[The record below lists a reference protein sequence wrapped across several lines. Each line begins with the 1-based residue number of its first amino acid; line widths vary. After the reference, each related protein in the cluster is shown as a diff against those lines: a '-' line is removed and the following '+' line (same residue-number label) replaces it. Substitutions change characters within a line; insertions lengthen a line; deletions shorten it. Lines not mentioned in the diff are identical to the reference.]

1 MNYWWNHDKS
11 FQHFIKTAAIASYR
25 CWDMQMLSNSFNS
38 LPGQFQEIKESLLVM
53 IQNLFTIKMWLDW
66 IGNLLHKSPAMV
78 SEIFLNWFLEFNITN
93 KAK

>member
-1 MNYWWNHDKS
+1 MTSS
-11 FQHFIKTAAIASYR
+11 FNISSKRQPLHPIDVEICKCY
-25 CWDMQMLSNSFNS
+25 LSFNS

-53 IQNLFTIKMWLDW
+53 IQNLFTIKMWQDW

-78 SEIFLNWFLEFNITN
+78 SEIFLIWFLEFNITN